1 MEAIKKSTNKNTK
14 KLHGKPSSVE
24 GKTTRQIRS
33 IHYNKIKITTLK
45 LYTKPEFTINR
56 KNTIIPLETNTTS
69 SQKLEARSST
79 LNASILCDCST
90 KIIVPEK
97 NTNLSSLCV
106 LSRRKIVFSFFP
118 QCCTKHYYFSFRR
131 LQICVSL
138 FSPSESLSLFMKP
151 TRISII

>member
-79 LNASILCDCST
+79 LNTSTLCGCST
-90 KIIVPEK
+90 QIIVLEK
-97 NTNLSSLCV
+97 IPIYL
-106 LSRRKIVFSFFP
+106 P
-118 QCCTKHYYFSFRR
+118 
-131 LQICVSL
+131 CVS
-138 FSPSESLSLFMKP
+138 
-151 TRISII
+151 